1 MKVTLWK
8 QSALG
13 ASVGLPVSYSKH
25 QSDCLVS
32 TQPTKGHWAS
42 GHPHE
47 VCSWWFVQRHSHQW
61 LAGGHFVE
69 VTLGVLIMFLHAL
82 LHCWSEWRATRCPT
96 CYGNVSVICKHYRNL
111 GITKTCASWW
121 VQMTTVNSKF
131 KCYCY
136 VKRNHIKVK
145 GLQCHHCLTS
155 FPLLGH
161 QTSTL
166 DILLAACII
175 LVAHKKKSN
184 LINFYPTIQIYI
196 LHCKPIS
203 EKIVTK
209 TYKINVAVNHVLLC
223 CRYCCWF
230 FQQPWKRWEDGW
242 MENKPSSLHF
252 PPPERCTNTKTP
264 E

>member
-136 VKRNHIKVK
+136 VNRNHIKVK
-145 GLQCHHCLTS
+145 ELQCHHCLT
-155 FPLLGH
+155 
-161 QTSTL
+161 
-166 DILLAACII
+166 
-175 LVAHKKKSN
+175 
-184 LINFYPTIQIYI
+184 
-196 LHCKPIS
+196 
-203 EKIVTK
+203 
-209 TYKINVAVNHVLLC
+209 
-223 CRYCCWF
+223 
-230 FQQPWKRWEDGW
+230 
-242 MENKPSSLHF
+242 
-252 PPPERCTNTKTP
+252 PPPPPVGPPDQYIRHFTGCLYIFSSPQKKIQFNIFFLLYKYIFYIVNLSQKK
-264 E
+264 